1 MSNTNLLFA
10 LALQNAP
17 NIGDI
22 TAKKLI
28 AHCGSPEAVLNE
40 KKQNLLKIGGIGRY
54 ALSDLHKDIL
64 LQNAEK
70 ELEFIKEHCLPK
82 L

>member
-1 MSNTNLLFA
+1 MMYMSNTNLLFA

-40 KKQNLLKIGGIGRY
+40 KKQNLLKIDGIGIY
-54 ALSDLHKDIL
+54 AISDLHKDIYFKMLKKNWSL
-64 LQNAEK
+64 LRSMI
-70 ELEFIKEHCLPK
+70 L
-82 L
+82 

>member
-1 MSNTNLLFA
+1 MMYMSNTNLLYA

-40 KKQNLLKIGGIGRY
+40 KKQNLLKLMVLVRMPLAIY
-54 ALSDLHKDIL
+54 
-64 LQNAEK
+64 
-70 ELEFIKEHCLPK
+70 IKTFYCEC
-82 L
+82 